1 MPINELSDNIILAAL
16 PHSVL
21 VVSADLSL
29 KFLNQ
34 AAEDLLGQSA
44 TNLLGKN
51 LRELPFFGEKW
62 TKICEKVA
70 QTGERIR
77 LFEQELQFF
86 QETTRVSAHI
96 LPIAN
101 GYIMLTLEK
110 QDGAQKLAAWNTK
123 NEVIRASGMMAAMLA
138 HEVKNPL
145 SGIRGAAQL
154 LKSEVAP
161 EQQPLATLIC
171 KETDRICDLLTQM
184 EIFTAGSPTRS
195 EINIH
200 EVLQYVI
207 SVARSGFA
215 QHISFSERYDP
226 SLPPVLAHRD
236 LLVQMFLNLVKNAA
250 EAIAETPNPT
260 ITISTYYQTGYR
272 LDATSLPIAVD
283 IEDNGAGIADNLRD
297 NLFEPF
303 FSSKAE
309 GRGLGLAI
317 VAKIAGDLRASVEIG
332 EKKDAHKDCGAK
344 FTIRLPMVDF
354 RQDV

>member
-1 MPINELSDNIILAAL
+1 MPINKIYDNTIISAL
-16 PHSVL
+16 PHSIL
-21 VVSADLSL
+21 VVSVGLRL
-29 KFLNQ
+29 IFLNQ

-62 TKICEKVA
+62 AEMCEKVA
-70 QTGERIR
+70 QTGERIH
-77 LFEQELQFF
+77 LFEQELLFF
-86 QETTRVSAHI
+86 QESIRVSAHI
-96 LPIAN
+96 LPLAN
-101 GYIMLTLEK
+101 GDIMLTLEK
-110 QDGAQKLAAWNTK
+110 QDGVQKLAAWNTK

-154 LKSEVAP
+154 LQSEVAP

-195 EINIH
+195 KINIH

-215 QHISFSERYDP
+215 QHISFRERYDP

-250 EAIAETPNPT
+250 EAIAKTPNPT

-272 LDATSLPIAVD
+272 LDATALPIAVD
-283 IEDNGAGIADNLRD
+283 IKDNGAGIAENLRE

-303 FSSKAE
+303 FSSKAQ

-332 EKKDAHKDCGAK
+332 EKKDCGAK
-344 FTIRLPMVDF
+344 FTVRLPMVA
-354 RQDV
+354 